1 MMATH
6 PMPEEYWS
14 RLSARIAE
22 RMGLY
27 FPPDRLHELRRGV
40 LAAARE
46 LQFEDPQRGIEKLL
60 ASPLSR
66 QQVEVL
72 AAHLGVGETYFFRD
86 PNAVAALR
94 EHILPELIAARAQAS
109 RCLRIWIA
117 GCASGEQA
125 YSAAML
131 LEEALPDRPQWQV
144 TLLATDINPHSL
156 HKAAQGTYGKW
167 SFRGT
172 PEAVKARWFT
182 PQEGERFQVIRPLRE
197 QVTFAYLNLAEDV
210 FPSLLTNTAAMDL
223 ILCCNVLM
231 YFTPAVAAGAVERFR
246 RCLTEGGWLLVS
258 PVEVSLVARDGFTT
272 ERLCE
277 RILFRKRTGSS
288 QLAVPKL
295 AFVPPPDLLAPAESS
310 IPGRRTSSSPRF
322 PPSAE
327 PWSHGGPPPEPE
339 GRPTCP
345 DSPPS
350 TKAEF
355 AAQAGKPEMR
365 MESIR
370 LQARCLANQGDLA
383 AALALCDEATSAD
396 ALDRSAHFLRAEVLL
411 EQGSLEE
418 ARRSLERVLYLDP
431 DFVLAH
437 FLFGHIALRQARA
450 PEARRHFENVLS
462 LVKACAPDEPLPES
476 EGITAGRVEE
486 IVRSTLAGGL
496 VP

>member
-1 MMATH
+1 MASD
-6 PMPEEYWS
+6 PMPEEYWL
-14 RLSARIAE
+14 RLSERIAE

-27 FPPDRLHELRRGV
+27 FPPDRLPDLRRGI
-40 LAAARE
+40 LAATRD
-46 LQFEDPQRGIEKLL
+46 LQFEDPQQGVEELL

-86 PNAVAALR
+86 PNTVAVLR
-94 EHILPELIAARAQAS
+94 EHILPDLIAARSQAP

-156 HKAAQGTYGKW
+156 RKAAQGTYGKW

-172 PEAVKARWFT
+172 PEAVQARWFT

-231 YFTPAVAAGAVERFR
+231 YFTPAVAASVVARFQ
-246 RCLTEGGWLLVS
+246 RCLTEGGRLVVS
-258 PVEVSLVARDGFTT
+258 PVEVSLVACDGFAS

-277 RILFRKRTGSS
+277 RILFRKRSGACP
-288 QLAVPKL
+288 LATPRL
-295 AFVPPPDLLAPAESS
+295 AAMSPLDLLAPAGFP
-310 IPGRRTSSSPRF
+310 IPGGVTASALTFHPGAGSSGGKSP
-322 PPSAE
+322 PPVPARPLPSIGSTTSAE
-327 PWSHGGPPPEPE
+327 PDFEPSASQPET
-339 GRPTCP
+339 RV
-345 DSPPS
+345 
-350 TKAEF
+350 
-355 AAQAGKPEMR
+355 
-365 MESIR
+365 ESIR
-370 LQARCLANQGDLA
+370 SQARELADRGDLA
-383 AALALCDEATSAD
+383 AALALCDQATAAD
-396 ALDRSAHFLRAEVLL
+396 AMDRSAHFLRAEVLL

-418 ARRSLERVLYLDP
+418 AGRALERVLYLDP

-437 FLFGHIALRQARA
+437 FLFGHIALRQARG
-450 PEARRHFENVLS
+450 PEARRHFQNVLS
-462 LVKACAPDEPLPES
+462 LVRACAPDQPLPES
-476 EGITAGRVEE
+476 EGITARRLEE
-486 IVRSTLAGGL
+486 IVRSTIAGGL
-496 VP
+496 AP